1 MTHEYDLRSDFLDSD
16 YVARW
21 YKSYKSF
28 RFFSVLFWDNSSKIH
43 LYYFINVLKEFR
55 LWQTTIHLL
64 GSVSL
69 LI

>member
-28 RFFSVLFWDNSSKIH
+28 RFFFGIFFGIIQAKYICIISLTFSKSFACDKQQ
-43 LYYFINVLKEFR
+43 FIC
-55 LWQTTIHLL
+55 
-64 GSVSL
+64 
-69 LI
+69 

>member
-28 RFFSVLFWDNSSKIH
+28 RFFSVFFWDNSSKIH

-69 LI
+69 LL

>member
-28 RFFSVLFWDNSSKIH
+28 RFFSVFFFWDNSSKIH
-43 LYYFINVLKEFR
+43 LYYFI
-55 LWQTTIHLL
+55 
-64 GSVSL
+64 
-69 LI
+69 